1 LLAILITALFYFGSG
16 LVAAARAGKHWS
28 SAGIPL
34 IWIREKLVVEA
45 VVLTVGVALFAWH
58 SLSQKEL
65 PRLSSALMSIMI
77 FAPFG
82 YVGWL
87 AYGSLGLAGEALFIY
102 CLPRLAWSFLLILLT
117 FWVAGLPP
125 RHTKCWLIFF
135 LAGVLFVGSII
146 GYRAYGPVLSHSISQ
161 SPYSQV
167 NSAEATATEPAPTL
181 KPTQTRAVAL
191 ISATSKPNYTPTAAA
206 TATQTPTPVIA
217 IINAETGLRLRAEPD
232 PNGEIL
238 AYLNNLTEIE
248 LLGEEKSVGATLWQK
263 VKAPDGQIGWIVAQY
278 VMTATPAS

>member
-1 LLAILITALFYFGSG
+1 LPQPKRAATFELG
-16 LVAAARAGKHWS
+16 LNEH
-28 SAGIPL
+28 
-34 IWIREKLVVEA
+34 
-45 VVLTVGVALFAWH
+45 H
-58 SLSQKEL
+58 D
-65 PRLSSALMSIMI
+65 

-87 AYGSLGLAGEALFIY
+87 AYGSLGLAAEALFIY
-102 CLPRLAWSFLLILLT
+102 CLPRLAWSFLLILLI

-125 RHTKCWLIFF
+125 RHTKGWVIFF
-135 LAGVLFVGSII
+135 LAVVLFAGSII

-181 KPTQTRAVAL
+181 KPTQTRAVASP
-191 ISATSKPNYTPTAAA
+191 SATSKPNYTPTTAA
-206 TATQTPTPVIA
+206 TATPTPTPVIA
-217 IINAETGLRLRAEPD
+217 IINSETGLRLRAEPD

-238 AYLNNLTEIE
+238 AYLNNLTEVK
-248 LLGEEKSVGATLWQK
+248 LLGEDKLVGATLWQK
-263 VKAPDGQIGWIVAQY
+263 VKSPDGQIGWIVGQY